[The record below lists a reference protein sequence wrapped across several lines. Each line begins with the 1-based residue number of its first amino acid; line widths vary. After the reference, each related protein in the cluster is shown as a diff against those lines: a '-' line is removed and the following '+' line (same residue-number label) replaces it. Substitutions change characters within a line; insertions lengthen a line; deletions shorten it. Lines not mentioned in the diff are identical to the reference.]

1 MLPLFRRRG
10 KKLCLLREVNDYATT
25 TTTGCSSVYE
35 NENEP
40 RKKERGLF
48 FAKIKIRWEME
59 PAWNR
64 IRSRNSFAWKK
75 NSVLLPIR
83 SGQRHH
89 RSVYFLIGF
98 LSSFDLLFS
107 ILCNFSTSSEAST
120 IEGDAGFEEKTKKKE
135 IIRIDSKRRTI
146 RVFPFPFPIRWAN
159 SIGAFYKARRI

>member
-1 MLPLFRRRG
+1 
-10 KKLCLLREVNDYATT
+10 
-25 TTTGCSSVYE
+25 
-35 NENEP
+35 
-40 RKKERGLF
+40 
-48 FAKIKIRWEME
+48 ME

-120 IEGDAGFEEKTKKKE
+120 IEGDAGFEEKTKKKKLSAQIVRE
-135 IIRIDSKRRTI
+135 EQSEYFHFHFQFDGQILLAHSTRRAEYNYTSKSCLISFRFLVLYLLGAPLRQITL
-146 RVFPFPFPIRWAN
+146 
-159 SIGAFYKARRI
+159 SIFL